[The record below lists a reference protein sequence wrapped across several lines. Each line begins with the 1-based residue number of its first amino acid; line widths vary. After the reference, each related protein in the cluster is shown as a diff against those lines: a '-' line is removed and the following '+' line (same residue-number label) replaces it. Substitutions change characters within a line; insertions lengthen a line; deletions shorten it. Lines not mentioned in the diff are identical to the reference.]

1 MIKFEKVKRIKE
13 DIKLPERST
22 LNSAGYDFFALEDI
36 IFNPQTITRVFTG
49 VKCELMPNQVL
60 IIANRSSNPTNKG
73 LILTSG
79 IGVVDADYYG
89 NPDNDGEIAFEF
101 YNMLNEDVVIKKGEK
116 LGQGIILKFDK
127 TEDDYISNPYKTR
140 TGGFRFY
147 WSINNSCTPFE
158 KNNKIKYTVIMN
170 KIAIG

>member
-1 MIKFEKVKRIKE
+1 MIKFEKVKRMKE

-36 IFNPQTITRVFTG
+36 IFNPETITRVFTG

-60 IIANRSSNPTNKG
+60 ILANRSSNPSKKG
-73 LILTSG
+73 LILLNG

-101 YNMLNEDVVIKKGEK
+101 YNMLNETVEIKKGEK
-116 LGQGIILKFDK
+116 LGQGLILKFDK
-127 TEDDYISNPYKTR
+127 TEDDFVTNVRKSGWGS
-140 TGGFRFY
+140 TG
-147 WSINNSCTPFE
+147 
-158 KNNKIKYTVIMN
+158 V
-170 KIAIG
+170 

>member
-1 MIKFEKVKRIKE
+1 MIKFEKVKRMKE

>member
-1 MIKFEKVKRIKE
+1 MVKFEKVKRIEE

-36 IFNPQTITRVFTG
+36 IFNPNTITRVFTG

-60 IIANRSSNPTNKG
+60 ILANRSSNPSKKG
-73 LILTSG
+73 LILLNG

-101 YNMLNEDVVIKKGEK
+101 YNMLDEIVEIKKGEK
-116 LGQGIILKFDK
+116 LGQGLILKFDK
-127 TEDDYISNPYKTR
+127 TEDDFVTNVRKSGWGSTD
-140 TGGFRFY
+140 
-147 WSINNSCTPFE
+147 
-158 KNNKIKYTVIMN
+158 V
-170 KIAIG
+170 

>member
-1 MIKFEKVKRIKE
+1 MVKFEKVKRMKE

-36 IFNPQTITRVFTG
+36 IFNPETITRVFTG

-60 IIANRSSNPTNKG
+60 ILANRSSNPSKKG
-73 LILTSG
+73 LVLLNG

-101 YNMLNEDVVIKKGEK
+101 YNMLNESVEIKKGEK
-116 LGQGIILKFDK
+116 LGQGLILAFDK
-127 TEDDYISNPYKTR
+127 TEDDFVTKIRESGWGS
-140 TGGFRFY
+140 TGG
-147 WSINNSCTPFE
+147 
-158 KNNKIKYTVIMN
+158 
-170 KIAIG
+170 